1 MFGMNCLDVACY
13 YQNYEIVYLL
23 LKYQFTTE
31 ELRKRQVIF
40 QSKFPGQI
48 NLIDAK
54 VQDLIDYFESYIPS
68 MGRMFLLRNLQKEDP
83 NNQQLSKFSSLLG
96 DLLPEE
102 FLEIAK
108 YYTPTEQNSVE
119 QTAATTS

>member
-23 LKYQFTTE
+23 LKYKFTTE

-40 QSKFPGQI
+40 QTKFPGQI
-48 NLIDAK
+48 NLIDTK
-54 VQDLIDYFESYIPS
+54 VQELIDYFESYMPS

-102 FLEIAK
+102 FLEIVK
-108 YYTPTEQNSVE
+108 YYTPTEQNCIE